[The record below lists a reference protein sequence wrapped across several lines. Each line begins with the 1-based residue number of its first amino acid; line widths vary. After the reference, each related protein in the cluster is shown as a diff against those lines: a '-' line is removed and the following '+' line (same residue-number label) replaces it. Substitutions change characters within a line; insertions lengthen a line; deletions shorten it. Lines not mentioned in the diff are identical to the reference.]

1 MLHCN
6 NNCCTAKKQEQDS
19 PNDINFFLAENS
31 DLEAL
36 SRYAR
41 QLIRLNLVDE
51 SIRRRDA

>member
-1 MLHCN
+1 M
-6 NNCCTAKKQEQDS
+6 TS
-19 PNDINFFLAENS
+19 IFSLAENS

-51 SIRRRDA
+51 SIRRRDF